1 MAILV
6 IKHSALGDMIL
17 SLPLLRAIRRHHPAE
32 HIVLLTTA
40 PYVELIR
47 RSGLADEIW
56 TDLRPKLW
64 QVGAT
69 WRLIRRIRGA
79 RFSRVYDLQGSQ
91 RTKWYYRLL
100 RLAGAHPEW
109 VGNAPG
115 CAYHIPDPTVPM
127 HIADLRR
134 QQLALVGIPDPGL
147 PDLDFLQSD
156 IAGFKLPAR
165 YALLVPGGAP
175 HRPAKRWPAAQFAA
189 FGKRLLDKGLTPV
202 LIGRAA
208 ERTEINEIK
217 TACPAA
223 IDLCERTSIAD
234 LATLGRQ
241 AALAIGNDTGP
252 MHIIAASGCPS
263 LVLYSQESDP
273 RKVSPRGDWVR
284 LLQRPS
290 LQDLSVEDAEAAL
303 PPARPG

>member
-17 SLPLLRAIRRHHPAE
+17 SLPLLRAIRRHHPGE

-40 PYVELIR
+40 PYADLVR
-47 RSGLADEIW
+47 RSGLADDIW
-56 TDLRPKLW
+56 IDTRPKLW
-64 QVGAT
+64 HVGVT
-69 WRLIRRIRGA
+69 WQLIGRIRDAG
-79 RFSRVYDLQGSQ
+79 FTRVYDLQGSQ

-100 RLAGAHPEW
+100 RLAGARPEW
-109 VGNAPG
+109 VGNVPG
-115 CAYHIPDPTVPM
+115 CAYHIPDPTEPM
-127 HIADLRR
+127 HITELRR
-134 QQLALVGIPDPGL
+134 RQLALVGIPDPGL

-156 IAGFKLPAR
+156 IAHFRLPAR
-165 YALLVPGGAP
+165 CVLLVPGGAP
-175 HRPAKRWPAAQFAA
+175 HRPAKRWPAERFAA
-189 FGKRLLDKGLTPV
+189 LGRRLLDEGLTPV

-208 ERTEINEIK
+208 ERAEIDTIK
-217 TACPAA
+217 AGCPAA
-223 IDLCERTSIAD
+223 IDLCEQTSIAD
-234 LATLGRQ
+234 LAALGRH

-263 LVLYSQESDP
+263 LVLYSHESDP

-290 LQDLSVEDAEAAL
+290 LQDLSVEDARAAL
-303 PPARPG
+303 PPSR